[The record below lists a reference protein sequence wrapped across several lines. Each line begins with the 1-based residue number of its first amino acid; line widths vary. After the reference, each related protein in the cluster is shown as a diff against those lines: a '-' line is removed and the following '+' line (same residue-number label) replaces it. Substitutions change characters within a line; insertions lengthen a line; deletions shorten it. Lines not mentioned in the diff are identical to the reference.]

1 VENPMPVVT
10 DSLKK
15 SANTF
20 LEFLYPSLC
29 LVCGN
34 RTDEFTK
41 ILCKKCWLE
50 LSRNKLFALSNGT
63 QPYRVKKYFSFVAWR
78 FLYTDEFREL
88 IHYFKFN
95 EFPVLA
101 HKIGVEMAETVL
113 NRKELKSAEAFV
125 PVPLHKTR
133 FRERGFNQSKLLAD
147 VIAGITGIPVMN
159 ALERLKNNR
168 PQSSMP
174 DVDGKRA
181 NVKGIFAP
189 VKNCEIKGKRL
200 ILIDDVYT
208 TGSTVNECAKALIKS
223 GTEEVL
229 VLTAAI
235 SKS

>member
-1 VENPMPVVT
+1 MPVVS

-15 SANTF
+15 SASTF

-29 LVCGN
+29 IVCGS

-41 ILCKKCWLE
+41 IICKRCWLE
-50 LSRNKLFALSNGT
+50 LSRNKLHVLSNGT

-101 HKIGVEMAETVL
+101 RKIGVEMADTVL
-113 NRKELKSAEAFV
+113 NRKELNSAQAYV

-133 FRERGFNQSKLLAD
+133 FRERGFNQSELLAK
-147 VIAGITGIPVMN
+147 VIAGINGIPVIN

-174 DVDGKRA
+174 DIDEKRA
-181 NVKGIFAP
+181 NVKGIFAT
-189 VKNCEIKGKRL
+189 VTDCEIKGKRL
-200 ILIDDVYT
+200 ILVDDVYT
-208 TGSTVNECAKALIKS
+208 TGSTVNECAKTLIKS
-223 GTEEVL
+223 GADEVL
-229 VLTAAI
+229 ALTAAI